1 MPHAAMTATS
11 RPSST
16 EPDAA
21 GSNALNSESNK
32 GLAGNTDATSSVPC
46 GNSDVVMRTP
56 EMKSSGRTIA
66 FAMGATATRLDE
78 LQVDLFEIRAV
89 HYVVNGMS
97 FIVFILLVA
106 GVVSL

>member
-1 MPHAAMTATS
+1 
-11 RPSST
+11 
-16 EPDAA
+16 
-21 GSNALNSESNK
+21 
-32 GLAGNTDATSSVPC
+32 
-46 GNSDVVMRTP
+46 
-56 EMKSSGRTIA
+56 
-66 FAMGATATRLDE
+66 MGATATRLDE